1 MKLSRLFG
9 LNVNNSTVHTNEAC
23 AHYSYIFNVI
33 KLYKITLDEL
43 VKGSVNLIYKRI
55 ILNFNERQCNVIKD
69 ANYSIC
75 MFSKILPSYL
85 QSFNF
90 KLHNNYLPLN
100 TLFRN
105 YGLDNDTT
113 CYFCGVG
120 PESIFHVFG
129 TCEKLKSLWKIAS
142 QSVNELTSATNF
154 DFLKL
159 RVNLILDFVNVKV
172 NLRPKLFKTVIYFN
186 SIINFSI

>member
-1 MKLSRLFG
+1 M
-9 LNVNNSTVHTNEAC
+9 
-23 AHYSYIFNVI
+23 
-33 KLYKITLDEL
+33 
-43 VKGSVNLIYKRI
+43 
-55 ILNFNERQCNVIKD
+55 
-69 ANYSIC
+69 
-75 MFSKILPSYL
+75 PSYL

-105 YGLDNDTT
+105 YSLDNDTT

-129 TCEKLKSLWKIAS
+129 TCEKLKPLWKIAS
-142 QSVNELTSATNF
+142 QTVNELTSATNF

-159 RVNLILDFVNVKV
+159 RLNLILDFVNVKV
-172 NLRPKLFKTVIYFN
+172 NLRPKLFKT
-186 SIINFSI
+186 